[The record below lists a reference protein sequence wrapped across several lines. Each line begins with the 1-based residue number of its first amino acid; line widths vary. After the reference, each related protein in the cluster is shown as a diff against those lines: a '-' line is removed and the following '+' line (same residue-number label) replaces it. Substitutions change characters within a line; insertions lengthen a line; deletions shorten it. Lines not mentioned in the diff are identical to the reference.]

1 MKWYL
6 TYEEAVS
13 LLPDG
18 EYVHTFYNH
27 GFGLVGADWGREE
40 ILDKLRKSEVI
51 ELTGEQA
58 RALGH
63 GICAYAK
70 DAKYQ
75 SEILFIETDSEKLN
89 MFDLGDGEDDEEMD
103 S

>member
-1 MKWYL
+1 MKRYL
-6 TYEEAVS
+6 TYEEAVA
-13 LLPDG
+13 LLPDC

-75 SEILFIETDSEKLN
+75 SEILFIETDSEKLKK
-89 MFDLGDGEDDEEMD
+89 FDPKGDGDEEIL
-103 S
+103 